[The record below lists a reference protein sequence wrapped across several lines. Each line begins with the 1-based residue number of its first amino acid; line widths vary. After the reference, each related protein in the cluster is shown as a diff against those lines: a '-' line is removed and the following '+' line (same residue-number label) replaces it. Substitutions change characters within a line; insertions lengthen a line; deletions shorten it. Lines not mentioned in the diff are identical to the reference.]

1 MHGSRAIDIFY
12 SDTFRLPLP
21 DGHRFPMDKYR
32 LLREGLL
39 ASSFAHRLNLKEATA
54 VTDEDLLRVH
64 SIEYLQKI
72 TQGTLDKVEERRIGF
87 PWSLEMVERSRRS
100 TGGTCCAATS
110 ALANSVGVHLAGGT
124 HHAFADHGQGFCVFN
139 DVAVAIRLL
148 QNQNKAQRAIV
159 IDLDVHQGN
168 GTAAIFEED
177 ESAFTFSMH
186 CDRNFPFKKQSGD
199 LDIELPEGTGDA
211 VYLDMLNQSLE
222 CQLPWDRAEV
232 VFYLAGAD
240 PFEKDRLGKLKLTSQ
255 GLIERDRLVFN
266 AAIKR
271 QLPLIVVMAGGYTEP
286 PSEIASINI
295 NTIQTL
301 IEVIDQKSE

>member
-1 MHGSRAIDIFY
+1 MPGRKVIDLFY
-12 SDTFRLPLP
+12 SDTFKLPLP
-21 DGHRFPMDKYR
+21 ARHRFPIDKYR

-39 ASSFAHRLNLKEATA
+39 ASSFAKRLNLKEATA
-54 VTDEDLLRVH
+54 ATNEDLLRVH
-64 SIEYLQKI
+64 KTEYLQKV

-87 PWSLEMVERSRRS
+87 PWSLDMVERSRRS
-100 TGGTCCAATS
+100 TGGTCCAALS
-110 ALANSVGVHLAGGT
+110 AMADDVGVHLAGGT

-148 QNQNKAQRAIV
+148 QNRSLAQRAIV

-168 GTAAIFEED
+168 GTAAIFEDD
-177 ESAFTFSMH
+177 ESIFTFSMH
-186 CDRNFPFKKQSGD
+186 CDRNFPFKKQSGN
-199 LDIELPEGTGDA
+199 LDIELPEGTGDV
-211 VYLDMLNQSLE
+211 VYLDELKQALNS
-222 CQLPWDRAEV
+222 QLPWNRSEV

-240 PFEKDRLGKLKLTSQ
+240 PYEKDRLGKLKLTLQ
-255 GLIERDRLVFN
+255 GLIERDRLVFD

-271 QLPLIVVMAGGYTEP
+271 QLPLVVVMAGGYAEP

-301 IEVIDQKSE
+301 IEAIDEMSE